1 MNFKNVIKNNWLNK
15 LVGRRGK
22 SNKKT
27 PSDDNRDSFKEF
39 ESIQEEISR
48 MLNQFYTL
56 TPNLT
61 KETAGDYYAPKYDR
75 PQQQDGPTVYGYT
88 LTVGPNGRPQ
98 VMEFGNVMSFVDE
111 GLDKENARMTSMV
124 EEFCSESGSS
134 VPTTPPEREPVADIN
149 STNREV
155 KVVMEMP
162 GVKEEDIA
170 INACDGKL
178 EVLTNAPHRNY
189 RKLVELPWDTDTETA
204 RFTYN
209 NGVLEVTFRKERA
222 AKPKGKEITIE

>member
-15 LVGRRGK
+15 LIGRQGK

-27 PSDDNRDSFKEF
+27 QSHDNGDSFKEF
-39 ESIQEEISR
+39 ESIQEEISK
-48 MLNQFYTL
+48 MLNQFYIL

-61 KETAGDYYAPKYDR
+61 KETLGEYHMPRFGR
-75 PQQQDGPTVYGYT
+75 PRQDGPTLYGYT
-88 LTVGPNGRPQ
+88 MTVGTDGRPQ
-98 VMEFGNVMSFVDE
+98 VVEFGNVMSFVDE
-111 GLDKENARMTSMV
+111 ELDKEKARMTSMFG
-124 EEFCSESGSS
+124 EYWSESGSAAPKS
-134 VPTTPPEREPVADIN
+134 PKETEPVADITC
-149 STNREV
+149 TNMEV

-170 INACDGKL
+170 INAYDGKL

-189 RKLVELPWDTDTETA
+189 RKLVELPQGTDTETA

-209 NGVLEVTFRKERA
+209 NGVLEITFRKERT

>member
-1 MNFKNVIKNNWLNK
+1 MNFKNIIKNNWLNK
-15 LVGRRGK
+15 LIGRRDK

-27 PSDDNRDSFKEF
+27 QSHDKGDSFEEF
-39 ESIQEEISR
+39 ESIQEVMSK
-48 MLNQFYTL
+48 MVNQFYTL

-61 KETAGDYYAPKYDR
+61 KETVGDYRAPKYDR
-75 PQQQDGPTVYGYT
+75 LPRDEPTVYGYT
-88 LTVGPNGRPQ
+88 LTVGSDGRPQ
-98 VMEFGNVMSFVDE
+98 VMEFGNVTFFVDE
-111 GLDKENARMTSMV
+111 ILDKEQERMTSMFG
-124 EEFCSESGSS
+124 EYWGESGSAAPKT
-134 VPTTPPEREPVADIN
+134 PTEREPVADIT

-178 EVLTNAPHRNY
+178 EVLTNAPY
-189 RKLVELPWDTDTETA
+189 RHYHKLVELPQDTDTETA
-204 RFTYN
+204 RFRYN
-209 NGVLEVTFRKERA
+209 NGVLEVTFRKGRI